1 MTKQAF
7 AQGDWQAVINA
18 HPLESHDPEE
28 WLRYGV
34 ALLQTLEPGEDA
46 AKQLQQ
52 AALAFVQAQKEGATP
67 EDVAEAQRQSAQQ
80 CLKEA
85 LATARLHSQG
95 PSVTP
100 TDQDA
105 ALLEA
110 INVLN
115 RLYNLTLAQDMSP
128 LEQLA
133 DVKQQLNQ
141 RGLSSEGVRL
151 GLDHARHVDPQL
163 TDQVIAEVVRLLR

>member
-7 AQGDWQAVINA
+7 AQGDWQTVINA

-34 ALLQTLEPGEDA
+34 ALLQTVEPGEDA

-67 EDVAEAQRQSAQQ
+67 DDVANAQRRSAQQ
-80 CLKEA
+80 CLNEA
-85 LATARLHSQG
+85 LAAARLNEQG

-100 TDQDA
+100 TDQDP
-105 ALLEA
+105 ALLAA

-115 RLYNLTLAQDMSP
+115 RLYNLTVVKEMSP

-141 RGLSSEGVRL
+141 RGLSSDGVRL
-151 GLDHARHVDPQL
+151 GLDHARHVAPLL
-163 TDQVIAEVVRLLR
+163 TDQVITEVVRLLV